1 MTAQVLSFPQS
12 AVSTFDEA
20 WRVLPQTM
28 KTRSESRRKLA
39 PLWNDHARRVGGQ
52 DVLLAALQAYLK
64 GDKDLPK
71 SGGPGLQV
79 WLRSERY
86 DHWLE
91 GPSCSV
97 YTEVTSD
104 GDKLPKFPEPFRTAL
119 VQSCG
124 EGWVRSY
131 IDQCSLEGSVLI
143 VPAGKNTAA
152 SRIREKA
159 RDMKAAG
166 LTALRMA
173 T

>member
-39 PLWNDHARRVGGQ
+39 PLWNDHARRIGGH

-79 WLRSERY
+79 WLRAERY

-97 YTEVTSD
+97 FAEPEGEDRVQ
-104 GDKLPKFPEPFRTAL
+104 FPEPFRTAL

-131 IDQCSLEGSVLI
+131 IDQCSLEGTVLI
-143 VPAGKNTAA
+143 VPEGKHTAA

-166 LTALRMA
+166 LTALRMGVD
-173 T
+173 